1 MLEFYGLNLDFMSKK
16 IIMNNGG
23 KIVDKDGKD
32 SSFSL
37 ISPQSSTH
45 DIGNA
50 AFKIKEIFNIMK
62 NRFYF
67 MTNYNFR
74 QGESI
79 LKFLINPS
87 KKNFEIYLN

>member
-1 MLEFYGLNLDFMSKK
+1 MSKK

-23 KIVDKDGKD
+23 KIVDKDNKD

-45 DIGNA
+45 DIGNS